1 MYNYVRPFKLTVG
14 HNYKIGYGN
23 DTKTVYKLVKVT
35 DKGYKFLNLRTN
47 SCGKQKVM
55 YSKVTNTKTLQVEL
69 WLPANLVVIEMPLA
83 EMEIGICGVC
93 NQMTNHRD
101 GMCLKCIARE
111 SEKSLPAFYEE
122 KQHEENMKLPRVQPQ
137 ELKIFKHQDLMKEL
151 NDMMIRIKR
160 HLFGI
165 QGDTMKPE
173 NEELDIL
180 TNKLMAVL
188 REDNEPMV
196 KH

>member
-1 MYNYVRPFKLTVG
+1 MNNYVKPFTLIKG

-35 DKGYKFLNLRTN
+35 EKGYKFLNLRTN
-47 SCGKQKVM
+47 TCGRQKIM
-55 YSKVTNTKTLQVEL
+55 YSKVTNIKTLEVQL
-69 WLPANLVVIEMPLA
+69 WLPANLIIIEIPLA

-111 SEKSLPAFYEE
+111 SEHSVPDFYEE
-122 KQHEENMKLPRVQPQ
+122 KQHEDNMKLPRIQPQ
-137 ELKIFKHQDLMKEL
+137 ELKVYKHQDLMKEL

-165 QGDTMKPE
+165 QGDTIKPE
-173 NEELDIL
+173 NEELDSL

-188 REDNEPMV
+188 REDSEPMV